1 MTANSPQTPPQNLAQ
16 NPAQTPTQTPDL
28 GDDFAA
34 LSRILHSRYSARAFL
49 PDAVPDQVV
58 AEIVRVAGRVPSWC
72 NAQPWQVHVTRPAQ
86 TQAFSQMLL
95 AQVGATPPQPDIAWP
110 AAYTGAYQQRRR
122 DCGFQLY
129 DAVGIAREDKA
140 ARAAQMLENYRFFG
154 APHVAV
160 ITSEA
165 DLGGYGAM
173 DTGGF
178 VAAFT
183 LAAQAAGL
191 ACVPQAAIAAYAP
204 AVRAHFN
211 LPDTRLVLCAISF
224 GYADESH
231 PINGFRTA
239 RAGLDEVLCWV

>member
-1 MTANSPQTPPQNLAQ
+1 MTANAPQTPPE
-16 NPAQTPTQTPDL
+16 TPDL

-34 LSRILHSRYSARAFL
+34 LSRILHNRYSARAFL
-49 PDAVPDQVV
+49 PDPVPDGVV

-72 NAQPWQVHVTRPAQ
+72 NAQPWQVHVTRPPQ
-86 TQAFSQMLL
+86 TRAFSQMLL
-95 AQVGATPPQPDIAWP
+95 AQVGTTPPQPDIAWP

-122 DCGFQLY
+122 ACGFQLY

-140 ARAAQMLENYRFFG
+140 ARGAQMLENYRFFG

-183 LAAQAAGL
+183 LAAQAAGV

-204 AVRAHFN
+204 AVRAHFT
-211 LPDTRLVLCAISF
+211 LPDTRLVLCTISF

-239 RAGLDEVLCWV
+239 RAEIDEVLSWV